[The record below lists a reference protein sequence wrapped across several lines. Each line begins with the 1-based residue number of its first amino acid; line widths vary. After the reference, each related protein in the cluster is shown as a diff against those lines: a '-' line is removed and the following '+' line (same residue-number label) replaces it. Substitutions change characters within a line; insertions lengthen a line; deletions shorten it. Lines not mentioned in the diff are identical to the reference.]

1 MYHSL
6 TTIQCV
12 LSFGP
17 GMPAL
22 IPSDEVQPV

>member
-6 TTIQCV
+6 TTSLST

-17 GMPAL
+17 ALPAL
-22 IPSDEVQPV
+22 LPSDEVQPV